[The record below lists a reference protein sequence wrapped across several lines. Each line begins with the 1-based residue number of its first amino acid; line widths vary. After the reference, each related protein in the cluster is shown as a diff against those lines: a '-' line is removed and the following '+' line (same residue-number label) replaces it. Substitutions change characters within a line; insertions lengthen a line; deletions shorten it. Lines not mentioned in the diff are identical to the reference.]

1 MVEETWHTDKKQ
13 GSKGMRC
20 PHCPMQM
27 SFLDSFLEGNDF
39 GNVYVCTSRLCN
51 VEKVKV
57 YMDVPQED

>member
-1 MVEETWHTDKKQ
+1 
-13 GSKGMRC
+13 MRC
-20 PHCPMQM
+20 PHCPMKM